1 MGSARSTASARRQE
15 ILGLLLEQE
24 RVTVSELR
32 QRFGVSTM
40 TIHRDLD
47 GLEERGVLR
56 KVRGGATAQPTGLYE
71 SSLSFRSGQMRDA
84 KEEIALLAVQQVE
97 PGSSIAL
104 DDSTT
109 ALAMLPELAEIAGL
123 TIVTN
128 FISIVDA
135 VAEMT
140 DSDIRVIGVGGTYNP
155 KYHAFGGVLAERAL
169 RELRVD
175 RCFIAVAAVDPRRG
189 AFHQEPD
196 QAAIKRVMTEIATES
211 TLLADHSKFD
221 KQAVHRIVG
230 FDAFSS
236 VIVDSGTAPTTLAEL
251 REAGV
256 EVQVAGARDDVGRS
270 YGIGGSTAA

>member
-1 MGSARSTASARRQE
+1 MGTARSTANARRQE
-15 ILGLLLEQE
+15 ILALLLEQE

-71 SSLSFRSGQMRDA
+71 SSLSFRSSQMRDA
-84 KEEIALLAVQQVE
+84 KEQIAVLAVQQVE

-109 ALAMLPELAEIAGL
+109 ALAMLPGLAEIPGL

-140 DSDIRVIGVGGTYNP
+140 DSDIQVIGVGGTYNP

-175 RCFIAVAAVDPRRG
+175 RCFIAVAAVDPQRG

-230 FDAFSS
+230 FDAFTS
-236 VIVDSGTAPTTLAEL
+236 VIVDGGTDAELVAEL
-251 REAGV
+251 RDGGV
-256 EVQVAGARDDVGRS
+256 HVQVAGARALGEPQLDGNR
-270 YGIGGSTAA
+270 A